1 MLRLSRA
8 ELYEL
13 IWTKPMTEIARQFD
27 IRDQHIAQA
36 CVYYDIARPRA
47 GYWQKVEHGKV
58 VERIALSNDRFSAE
72 ETINIIDSR
81 DWRSGREEGDE
92 RQDDAGRR
100 AA

>member
-13 IWTKPMTEIARQFD
+13 IWSKPMTDIARQFD

-36 CVYYDIARPRA
+36 CDYHDIARPPA
-47 GYWQKVEHGKV
+47 GYWQKVEHGKA
-58 VERIALSNDRFSAE
+58 VERIALSNDKFSAE
-72 ETINIIDSR
+72 DIIVIDSR
-81 DWRSGREEGDE
+81 GWRSGRAEEHHG
-92 RQDDAGRR
+92 DAGRR

>member
-13 IWTKPMTEIARQFD
+13 IWSKPMKEIARQFD

-36 CVYYDIARPRA
+36 CDYYDIARPRA
-47 GYWQKVEHGKV
+47 GHWQKVEHGKA
-58 VERIALSNDRFSAE
+58 VERIALGSDRFSAG
-72 ETINIIDSR
+72 ETIVIDSKG
-81 DWRSGREEGDE
+81 WRAGQEMQDE
-92 RQDDAGRR
+92 RHEDAGRQ